1 MAGRILG
8 WSTNVTTELVGAV
21 STVQR
26 DGRSEPDSRTLMTS
40 NPPQPTPEWAASG
53 PASSAP
59 IDARPAAADGFPA
72 AAGGFQAAAD
82 RFQAAA
88 DRFQAG
94 PQHRTH
100 IGARDG
106 LRTGFQG
113 RVPGR
118 PGRLGRSPTPPAPRP
133 GPDSAQ
139 SADRPAPGAGP
150 QPPVAAPQPGESP
163 SQPGP
168 AEPGDERLAT
178 LSYLGVPFLGPLV
191 PLAVYLFKRRASA
204 YVRSHSAQAL
214 NLSITALLYTVCA
227 LILGTMLALDNIVVA
242 LVVVVPL
249 AVALW
254 LITLGYVIVAGSAA
268 NRGDYYPVPAWLC
281 ATIVR

>member
-1 MAGRILG
+1 
-8 WSTNVTTELVGAV
+8 
-21 STVQR
+21 
-26 DGRSEPDSRTLMTS
+26 MTS
-40 NPPQPTPEWAASG
+40 NPPQPTPEWATSG

-59 IDARPAAADGFPA
+59 FDARPAAADGF
-72 AAGGFQAAAD
+72 QAAAD
-82 RFQAAA
+82 RFQTGPQGRSHTGPQ
-88 DRFQAG
+88 DSFRAG
-94 PQHRTH
+94 PQ
-100 IGARDG
+100 A
-106 LRTGFQG
+106 
-113 RVPGR
+113 RVPGG
-118 PGRLGRSPTPPAPRP
+118 PGRWPATPAPRP
-133 GPDSAQ
+133 GPDNAQ
-139 SADRPAPGAGP
+139 SADRPAPGTGP
-150 QPPVAAPQPGESP
+150 QPPVAAPQSGESA

-191 PLAVYLFKRRASA
+191 PLAVYLLKKRASG
-204 YVRSHSAQAL
+204 YVRGHSAQAL

-227 LILGTMLALDNIVVA
+227 LILGTMLALDNTVVA
-242 LVVVVPL
+242 LVVAVPL